1 MTATEAQ
8 IRVNGV
14 TLHTHAAGAG
24 DPLILVHGSLADH
37 TSWHQVAPELAASFY
52 VVVYDR
58 RGHSRSQRTDGPRS
72 VHEDD
77 LAALIEA
84 LDLAPAHLAGNS
96 YGASIALAVASRR
109 PELVRSVIAHEP
121 PLLAVGQRNPA
132 LAPQMRAVQA
142 LLDGVADQLRTGDT
156 SAGAAR
162 FIEEITLGPGTW
174 EQLPAQLRQTMVD
187 NAPTFLETM
196 NDPHWADLA
205 VQALSRAS
213 CPILLTNGEHSPP
226 WFGPLMTELTRLLAQ
241 AERHTFQGAGHVPAI
256 THPVQYVDTIRSFIP

>member
-8 IRVNGV
+8 IHVNGV

-24 DPLILVHGSLADH
+24 NPLILVHGSLADH
-37 TSWHQVAPELAASFY
+37 TSRHPVALKLAASFR
-52 VVVYDR
+52 VLAYDR

-77 LAALIEA
+77 LAALIEV
-84 LDLAPAHLAGNS
+84 LGLAPAHLAGSS
-96 YGASIALAVASRR
+96 YGASITPGLASRR
-109 PELVRSVIAHEP
+109 QDLVRSVIAHEP

-132 LAPQMRAVQA
+132 LESQMRAVQV

-156 SAGAAR
+156 RAGAAR
-162 FIEEITLGPGTW
+162 FIEEITLRPGTW

-196 NDPHWADLA
+196 KDPHWADLA
-205 VQALSRAS
+205 VQASPGCRARS
-213 CPILLTNGEHSPP
+213 C
-226 WFGPLMTELTRLLAQ
+226 
-241 AERHTFQGAGHVPAI
+241 
-256 THPVQYVDTIRSFIP
+256 